1 MRRVSRS
8 ALVPYSAEE
17 MFALVEDVE
26 AYPEFL
32 PWCNEV
38 EVHSRDGDV
47 VDVTLELHKGGL
59 SKRFRTQNTLRRCE
73 AMDLALVGGPFR
85 RLSGGW
91 RFQQLGKQ
99 GSKVALELEFE
110 FDSRMLDMI
119 IGAYFED
126 ICNKLVDAFTQ
137 RAAVIYGDGN
147 AGK

>member
-1 MRRVSRS
+1 MRKVSRS

-26 AYPEFL
+26 AYPSFL

-47 VDVTLELHKGGL
+47 VEVTLELHKGSL
-59 SKRFRTQNTLRRCE
+59 SKRFRTRNTLHRCE
-73 AMDLALVGGPFR
+73 AMDLELVGGPFKR
-85 RLSGGW
+85 FWGGW
-91 RFQQLGKQ
+91 KFQQLGEE

-137 RAAVIYGDGN
+137 RAVVIYGDGN
-147 AGK
+147 DGT

>member
-47 VDVTLELHKGGL
+47 VDVTLEL
-59 SKRFRTQNTLRRCE
+59 SS
-73 AMDLALVGGPFR
+73 VGHSNDYPAVGDF
-85 RLSGGW
+85 SN
-91 RFQQLGKQ
+91 LGKTAARLPWNL
-99 GSKVALELEFE
+99 SLNSTVA
-110 FDSRMLDMI
+110 
-119 IGAYFED
+119 
-126 ICNKLVDAFTQ
+126 CWT
-137 RAAVIYGDGN
+137 
-147 AGK
+147 